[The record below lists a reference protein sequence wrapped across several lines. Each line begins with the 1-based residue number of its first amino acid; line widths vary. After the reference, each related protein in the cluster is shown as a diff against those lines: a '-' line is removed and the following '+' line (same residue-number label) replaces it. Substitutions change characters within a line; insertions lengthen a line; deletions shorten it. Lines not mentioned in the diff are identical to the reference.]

1 MSEGAAEDRGWGGG
15 GGGGVWG
22 EEAACVWAKK
32 QRLPVTSEQVCVFRD
47 LGKEGHTHT
56 QTDTHINC
64 GGGAPAGA
72 AVFKVQ
78 RMRDNW
84 SVPIGR
90 EGRGGRVLAVA
101 HFLSVILK

>member
-56 QTDTHINC
+56 DRHAYKLRWRSSRGSC
-64 GGGAPAGA
+64 GFQSAKDAGQLERA
-72 AVFKVQ
+72 
-78 RMRDNW
+78 DW
-84 SVPIGR
+84 PGR
-90 EGRGGRVLAVA
+90 TGRACPGRGSLPQRDP
-101 HFLSVILK
+101 